1 MVQEGTLSYTSRPL
15 SNMEK
20 QGFIKSFEFTYELAW
35 NLMRDYSLYQGH
47 QEIRGSR
54 DAIRLA
60 LSMDLISDGETWMD
74 MLESRNITSHTYDD
88 NTAEMIMQK
97 IAFRYFPAM
106 VAFQERMNVIA
117 NEGWNF
123 FRIIIPPIR
132 ANPKFIKPMSPIESG
147 LYFWF
152 TGSWNISERF
162 WYWYCPG
169 WRGTDV
175 WRCPQAPYP
184 DRRSESS
191 ILCRSR
197 PYSANWKLW
206 PSGSYQEGWEKNIFA
221 VAGF

>member
-1 MVQEGTLSYTSRPL
+1 MSQDIRYKQRLQNYKRALLMVQEGTLSYTSRPL

-88 NTAEMIMQK
+88 NTAEEIMKK

-106 VAFQERMNVIA
+106 VAFQERMNDIA
-117 NEGWNF
+117 NEG
-123 FRIIIPPIR
+123 
-132 ANPKFIKPMSPIESG
+132 
-147 LYFWF
+147 
-152 TGSWNISERF
+152 
-162 WYWYCPG
+162 
-169 WRGTDV
+169 
-175 WRCPQAPYP
+175 
-184 DRRSESS
+184 
-191 ILCRSR
+191 
-197 PYSANWKLW
+197 
-206 PSGSYQEGWEKNIFA
+206 
-221 VAGF
+221 